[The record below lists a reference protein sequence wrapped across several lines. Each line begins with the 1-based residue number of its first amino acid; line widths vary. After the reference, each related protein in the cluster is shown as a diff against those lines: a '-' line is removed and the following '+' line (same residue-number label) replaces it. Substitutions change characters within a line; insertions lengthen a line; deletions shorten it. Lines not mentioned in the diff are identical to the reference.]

1 MAAAANGDGN
11 DKRHSLSIGSTRGM
25 VALEVGAYVVI
36 AVLLIAAC
44 FVEGRMEVAIFTAVA
59 GALAIFVGVSWPLHT
74 SVFDALV
81 GAFGGFG
88 MIYGTETSLTEA
100 LPKTAGMTGPRRLRR
115 HVSARFDA
123 MSGSELLHWCTLW
136 AGALLI
142 VLAAFVILGFL
153 HQMLRRERTNMVLSL
168 SRGLMFDVAMAGA
181 SGWVFAPA
189 LLRYFGVGTLGACK
203 PYVVAIVVVI
213 AVALLAALS
222 WASTRWAKDYRA
234 SGSPL
239 PRFKLEAG
247 NGKDVRNFRSYA
259 LYSLGLMPV
268 MYGGFVVFLA
278 LVALLVFVG

>member
-1 MAAAANGDGN
+1 MTAAANGDGN
-11 DKRHSLSIGSTRGM
+11 GGQQSMSIGSPKGM
-25 VALEVGAYVVI
+25 VALEVGAYAVI
-36 AVLLIAAC
+36 AVLLVVAC

-74 SVFDALV
+74 SIFDALV

-88 MIYGTETSLTEA
+88 MIYATETSLAEA
-100 LPKTAGMTGPRRLRR
+100 LPNADGMTGPRRLRR

-123 MSGSELLHWCTLW
+123 MSGDELLHWCTRW
-136 AGALLI
+136 ATALLI

-168 SRGLMFDVAMAGA
+168 SHGLMFDVAMAGA

-189 LLRYFGVGTLGACK
+189 LLRYFGVGALGARK
-203 PYVVAIVVVI
+203 PYVVAIVAVI

-234 SGSPL
+234 AGSPL

-247 NGKDVRNFRSYA
+247 NGKDIRNFRSYA
-259 LYSLGLMPV
+259 RYSLGLMPV